1 MHRSTDSQTLKTVG
15 AGKMDGKDP
24 ETFLSSRGG
33 VI

>member
-1 MHRSTDSQTLKTVG
+1 MHRSIDSQNPKTVG

-24 ETFLSSRGG
+24 ETFLGYRGG